1 MDNLFFLDFETT
13 GFNPYYND
21 PIEVA
26 IKKYTCNESYNDFI
40 IPKEININYKYIP
53 PKITDLTGIDDN
65 MIIEHGKNKYA
76 VIYNVIK
83 FLERNSSND
92 DTPIYIVSH
101 NGTTFDF
108 LILKRLI
115 KTYNDKHND
124 HPLSHDIINRLQY
137 IDSVLL
143 ARMYLKEESV
153 KQFILCRKYNIKN
166 FAEHRAIGDI
176 QALEQVY
183 IRLCEQFSHFKG
195 YNYNYYIDHP
205 NEVIK
210 ECMFL

>member
-1 MDNLFFLDFETT
+1 MNIFFLDFETT

-26 IKKYTCNESYNDFI
+26 IKKFTYNEIYNEFI
-40 IPKEININYKYIP
+40 IPKEINFNYKYVP
-53 PKITDLTGIDDN
+53 AKITDLTGITDN
-65 MIIEHGKNKYA
+65 MIIENGKNKYA
-76 VIYNVIK
+76 VIYNVMK
-83 FLERNSSND
+83 FIERYSSD
-92 DTPIYIVSH
+92 DDKPIYIVSH

-115 KTYNDKHND
+115 KTYNDKHTGNQLSND
-124 HPLSHDIINRLQY
+124 TINRLQY

-153 KQFILCRKYNIKN
+153 KQCLLCKKYNIKN

-176 QALEQVY
+176 QALEQIYV
-183 IRLCEQFSHFKG
+183 RLCEQFSHTKG

-205 NEVIK
+205 EEVIK